1 MFASFNGKRLND
13 SSPAATSQ
21 VAAKFPDVKVFAK
34 SCKVTNRGFTK
45 IFKKGGILY
54 ELAALADSFYRA
66 SNRYFAELDL
76 LSKNLISG
84 LQYIYIY
91 IFKMFLLCL
100 FVNYIYDYNHTYIY
114 IYIYIYVYIDA
125 SFSQ

>member
-1 MFASFNGKRLND
+1 MCCLCMCTHIYIYIYIYIYTCYMFASFNGKPLND

-84 LQYIYIY
+84 LQYIYI
-91 IFKMFLLCL
+91 FKMFLLCL
-100 FVNYIYDYNHTYIY
+100 FINYIYD
-114 IYIYIYVYIDA
+114 
-125 SFSQ
+125 